1 MRGDFVREHTSGT
14 RLSNAQEL
22 LTIMGN
28 REVQP
33 ETKKP
38 QRTDWQQILMACCCI
53 FVIAALGKGFLYLET
68 EIGTVQSTV
77 GSTVKN
83 LATLRAEVTAIDTRE
98 QIATVTAELE
108 DLKATNTQLWAEVQ
122 QLRETAEALKGRK
135 NNGPAR
141 SKRR

>member
-1 MRGDFVREHTSGT
+1 MREHRSG
-14 RLSNAQEL
+14 RPLSNAQEL

-28 REVQP
+28 GEVQP

-38 QRTDWQQILMACCCI
+38 QRTYWQQILMACCCI
-53 FVIAALGKGFLYLET
+53 FVIAALGKSFLYLET
-68 EIGTVQSTV
+68 EIRTVQSTV

-83 LATLRAEVTAIDTRE
+83 LATLRAEVTATDTRG

-108 DLKATNTQLWAEVQ
+108 DLKATNTHLWAEVQ

-135 NNGPAR
+135 NNGPAQ